1 MTDNADIV
9 VDKAESKI
17 SDLWTKE
24 DYLAI
29 WAGIAILIMALCL
42 VFAGKTDMSAKIS
55 NYNTIIA
62 QEKEKPFQTV
72 ALIEATAGKR
82 AVMGNAL
89 PNFKNVSQ
97 FLATPK
103 KWTTNPLTSFVMTQ
117 SEADALN
124 ASKLAGVESAK
135 DAAATAKIAALE
147 AQTLAEEANYT
158 NPTLNA
164 DAEAATANWSKAN
177 AAASKAS
184 SGLAKPYNVLSTAI
198 VLAIGIGLLMS
209 IGIILMGNNAGQFL
223 IAFAGVFA
231 LALVAAMLGKQANM
245 SYYGINGEIWAI
257 VLGML
262 IANTVGTPKWLLP
275 GVQVEYYIKT
285 GLVLLGAE
293 VIFSK
298 IIAIGAPGIM
308 ITWFVTPI
316 VLISTYIFG
325 QKVLK
330 IESKTLNMVVSA
342 DMSVCGTSAAIAT
355 AAACR
360 ANKEELSLAIGI
372 SLLFTAVMMIL
383 LPMLIKAIGLNQVVA
398 GAWIGGTIDA
408 TGAVA
413 AAGAFLGPTAMQV
426 AATIKM
432 IQNILIGITAFCVA
446 IYWTTKVDKVEG
458 TTVGVFEIWH
468 RFPKFVLGFL
478 ALSVFTSILSAN
490 LGKDMSYA
498 VIEKG
503 FLSMT
508 GAFRSWFFA
517 LAFSSIGLAVNFR
530 ALSHYF
536 KGGKPVI
543 LYICGQS
550 FNLCLT
556 LTMAYVMFTYVFPE
570 VTASLLAG

>member
-1 MTDNADIV
+1 MADNADIV
-9 VDKAESKI
+9 VDKAESKL

-29 WAGIAILIMALCL
+29 WAGFALLIMALCL
-42 VFAGKTDMSAKIS
+42 VFSGKTEMAAKIS
-55 NYNTIIA
+55 NYNTVIA
-62 QEKEKPFQTV
+62 QEKEKPFETV
-72 ALIEATAGKR
+72 ALLEAVAGKR
-82 AVMGNAL
+82 AVTGNAL
-89 PNFKNVSQ
+89 PGFKTLQ
-97 FLATPK
+97 AYLATPK
-103 KWTTNPLTSFVMTQ
+103 KWTTNPVESFILTQ
-117 SEADALN
+117 SEADAMN

-135 DAAATAKIAALE
+135 EAAALAKAEAVEADQEASAANYNNPELNAIAA
-147 AQTLAEEANYT
+147 QKV
-158 NPTLNA
+158 A
-164 DAEAATANWSKAN
+164 DWSKAN
-177 AAASKAS
+177 SAASKAS
-184 SGLAKPYNVLSTAI
+184 SSLAKPYNVLVTAI
-198 VLAIGIGLLMS
+198 GLAVFIGLVMS
-209 IGIILMGNNAGQFL
+209 VGIVLMGQNAVAFL
-223 IAFAGVFA
+223 KGFAAVFT

-245 SYYGINGEIWAI
+245 SYYGVNGEVWAI
-257 VLGML
+257 VLGMV
-262 IANTVGTPKWLLP
+262 IANTVGTPKWVLP

-298 IIAIGAPGIM
+298 ILAIGAPGIM

-316 VLISTYIFG
+316 VLVSTYIFG

-360 ANKEELSLAIGI
+360 ANKEELSLAIGL
-372 SLLFTAVMMIL
+372 SLLFTSIMMIF
-383 LPMLIKAIGLNQVVA
+383 LPILIKAIGFNEVVG
-398 GAWIGGTIDA
+398 GAWIGGTIDS

-432 IQNILIGITAFCVA
+432 IQNILIGLTAFCVA

-458 TTVGVFEIWH
+458 TTVGIAEIWH

-478 ALSVFTSILSAN
+478 ALSVFTSILSTN
-490 LGKDMSYA
+490 LGSDMSYA
-498 VIEKG
+498 VVEKG

-508 GAFRSWFFA
+508 GSFRSWYFA

-530 ALSHYF
+530 ALSHLF
-536 KGGKPVI
+536 KGGKPLI
-543 LYICGQS
+543 LYTCGQT

-556 LTMAYVMFTYVFPE
+556 LTVAYTMFTYIFPE
-570 VTASLLAG
+570 ITASLLAG

>member
-1 MTDNADIV
+1 MTDNAEIV
-9 VDKAESKI
+9 VDKAESKF

-29 WAGIAILIMALCL
+29 WAGIAILIMALSL
-42 VFAGKTDMSAKIS
+42 VFAGKTEMAAKIS
-55 NYNTIIA
+55 NFNTIIA

-72 ALIEATAGKR
+72 ALVEATAGKR

-89 PNFKNVSQ
+89 PGFKSVSAY
-97 FLATPK
+97 LATPK
-103 KWTTNPLTSFVMTQ
+103 SWKTNPVSSFVMTQ
-117 SEADALN
+117 AEADVLN
-124 ASKLAGVESAK
+124 ADKLAGVEAAK
-135 DAAATAKIAALE
+135 QTAATAKAQALE
-147 AQTLAEEANYT
+147 AEALASDASYT
-158 NPTLNA
+158 DPTLNA
-164 DAEAATANWSKAN
+164 DAAAKTADWVKAN
-177 AAASKAS
+177 AAATKANS
-184 SGLAKPYNVLSTAI
+184 SLAKPYNVIITAI

-209 IGIILMGNNAGQFL
+209 IGIILMGQNAGKFL
-223 IAFAGVFA
+223 IGFAGVFT
-231 LALVAAMLGKQANM
+231 LALVAAMLGKQSNM
-245 SYYGINGEIWAI
+245 SYYGVNGEVWAI

-262 IANTVGTPKWLLP
+262 IANTIGTPKWILP

-298 IIAIGAPGIM
+298 ILAIGAPGIM

-316 VLISTYIFG
+316 VLVGTYLFG

-360 ANKEELSLAIGI
+360 ANKEELSLAIGL
-372 SLLFTAVMMIL
+372 SLLFTSIMMIF
-383 LPMLIKAIGLNQVVA
+383 LPMVIKAIGLNEVVG
-398 GAWIGGTIDA
+398 GAWIGGTIDS

-432 IQNILIGITAFCVA
+432 IQNILIGLTAFCVA

-458 TTVGVFEIWH
+458 TQVGVLEIWH

-478 ALSVFTSILSAN
+478 ALSVFTSTLSTS
-490 LGKDMSYA
+490 LGSDMSYA

-508 GAFRSWFFA
+508 GSFRSWFFA

-543 LYICGQS
+543 LYVCGQS

-556 LTMAYVMFTYVFPE
+556 LTMAYIMFTYVFPE